1 LPIYGWILSIC
12 IFAYITLLV
21 FKRRH
26 RDILALALVAILCF
40 TFGIRAVDKLLP
52 GQDPVIYS
60 TLISRVMVS
69 DVSFRDLGVDYLLL
83 YIIQLITRGTLSIG
97 AAFMLI
103 HLVYLIFIIPI
114 YKFSRVSPGLF
125 YLLSGWMMFANSGVL
140 LLCNFL
146 RQGYA
151 ILLFLGLILALSQAR
166 RRFMALLGALIMPA
180 LHASALILSPSLLL
194 LRSRRYVVFYA
205 AIFVT
210 SIAFIWYRLPGVTT
224 VDVEDPSAAASQLYL
239 KVFGSYI
246 LLLGGY
252 LVQRNAG
259 LISDDVRL
267 IERAAIGVS
276 CPCAALLM
284 LGTPSLLVYGLRFT
298 YWIHAA
304 VFLYLA
310 TVISSHKSELIFRI
324 STLLLCVFGV
334 ITWSHPNVAMLLV
347 W

>member
-1 LPIYGWILSIC
+1 MLP
-12 IFAYITLLV
+12 T
-21 FKRRH
+21 
-26 RDILALALVAILCF
+26 
-40 TFGIRAVDKLLP
+40 
-52 GQDPVIYS
+52 QDPVTYS
-60 TLISRVMVS
+60 LLISKVMVS
-69 DVSFRDLGVDYLLL
+69 DVSFGDLGLDYLPL
-83 YIIQLITRGTLSIG
+83 YLIQFITRGALSVG

-151 ILLFLGLILALSQAR
+151 ILLFLALILALSQTR
-166 RRFMALLGALIMPA
+166 RRILALLGALIIPVFHTSGLIFSPA
-180 LHASALILSPSLLL
+180 LLL
-194 LRSRRYVVFYA
+194 LRSRRYFMLYA
-205 AIFVT
+205 AIFV
-210 SIAFIWYRLPGVTT
+210 IAITVIWRMPSVAA
-224 VDVEDPSAAASQLYL
+224 VDVDDPSAAATQLYV
-239 KVFGSYI
+239 KVLGSYA

-259 LISDDVRL
+259 VVREEISN
-267 IERAAIGVS
+267 IERAAIGVIM
-276 CPCAALLM
+276 PCGALLM
-284 LGTPSLLVYGLRFT
+284 LGTPGLLVHGLRFT

-310 TVISSHKSELIFRI
+310 AVISSHRSELLFRA
-324 STLLLCVFGV
+324 SALFMCVFGV
-334 ITWSHPNVAMLLV
+334 ITWSHPNVSMLLV